1 LITTRDEALVRPDY
15 NIPDRTTNGT
25 ELDDLAVLAAGID
38 TVPFATVVLELPGC
52 RFLHTNVA
60 FTDGWHRVSAKPD
73 AQDLASLIDPGDR
86 PALALMFEQAAA
98 CRGVPA
104 AAVQLRVPHADG
116 TVRWALAS
124 CSIGPA
130 LKSPENAVAIVQL
143 ADISVQ
149 KRAEDDIAAR
159 EVRWNSALVSSVSGV
174 WDHHYAVGQK
184 YYSPTWRLIR
194 GMSADD
200 PLPPT
205 KDAWIK
211 LLHPDD
217 VEFTLHAMERQEAGD
232 PEFQMFQYRERHADG
247 HWIWIECRGACIE
260 RAPDG
265 RPLRVVGTDTDVTA
279 RKQAEHGRAQM
290 SRRLEM
296 ALGISG
302 VGVYEADLVSGDVYW
317 GERMYEMYGLD
328 PALPV
333 IVGGTWESFL
343 HPDDRPRVLAT
354 VAGNTQQNRRYW
366 DQYRIVLKSGEERVI
381 RSCSMSFVDTDG
393 HLKMVGA
400 NWDITKDVTLQ
411 HELERARLLAEARNR
426 ELETARVDIEHNAM
440 HDYLTGLPNRR
451 YLDDVLMRQ
460 AHRCAV
466 EGGSLAVLHIDLDG
480 FKQIN
485 DTLGHN
491 AGDAILRHAA
501 LVLKDSARADEFV
514 ARIGGDE
521 FVLVTPAAGGARKLS
536 SLADRIIRQ
545 LRKPVLHEGRECRFG
560 ASIGIAWSQ
569 GIETDA
575 KQLLLNADMALYR
588 AKNAGRNRHEFYSP
602 ETHQEIVRAKRTADD
617 ILLGLEQGQFL
628 PVYQL
633 QFDART
639 LDVCGAETLARWQH
653 PQHGLLTPEH
663 FLATAE
669 DIDAVAMIDAIIL
682 DHALKDFARWRAG
695 GVPVPKISANVS
707 YRRLLDPTLLRK
719 LTRKNIAPG
728 TLSFELLES
737 TFLDDCGED
746 VMRTL
751 EQLKRLGIEIEIDDF
766 GSGHASIVSL
776 LRLNPSALKIDRQLV
791 KQLPESAGQ
800 RRLARSIVEI
810 GKSLDIKVIA
820 EGVETMAHASILREL
835 GCDVLQGFALAKPMP
850 FDEVGAFIRSQA
862 WRYTCC

>member
-1 LITTRDEALVRPDY
+1 MRRDYTVSDRPANEADLGDLE
-15 NIPDRTTNGT
+15 I
-25 ELDDLAVLAAGID
+25 LAVAID
-38 TVPFATVVLELPGC
+38 QVPFASVVIEQDTGRLLRANASFWES
-52 RFLHTNVA
+52 
-60 FTDGWHRVSAKPD
+60 WHRLSVAPESCSFETLVDPCDRSAF
-73 AQDLASLIDPGDR
+73 
-86 PALALMFEQAAA
+86 ALMLANAASA
-98 CRGVPA
+98 EGTAPA
-104 AAVQLRVPHADG
+104 AVALRVPLADG
-116 TVRWALAS
+116 TIKWALAS
-124 CSIGPA
+124 CSMLTSSIDGNRP
-130 LKSPENAVAIVQL
+130 LAIVQL
-143 ADISVQ
+143 ANMTAQ
-149 KRAEDDIAAR
+149 KQAEEEIAAR
-159 EVRWNSALVSSVSGV
+159 ETRWNSALVSSLSGV
-174 WDHHYAVGQK
+174 WDHDYATGQK

-194 GMSADD
+194 GMAPDD

-205 KDAWIK
+205 KEAWLN

-217 VEFTLHAMERQEAGD
+217 VEFTLHAMERQETGD
-232 PEFQMFQYRERHADG
+232 PDFQMFQYRERHANG

-296 ALGISG
+296 ALSISG

-317 GERMYEMYGLD
+317 DERMYEMYGLD

-333 IVGGTWESFL
+333 LVGQTWESFL
-343 HPDDRPRVLAT
+343 HPADLPRVLAT
-354 VAGNTQQNRRYW
+354 VAGNTQQNHRYW
-366 DQYRIVLKSGEERVI
+366 DQYRIVLTSGEERVM
-381 RSCSMSFVDTDG
+381 RACSMSFIDTDG

-400 NWDITKDVTLQ
+400 NWDITNDVTLQ
-411 HELERARLLAEARNR
+411 QELERARLLAEARNR
-426 ELETARVDIEHNAM
+426 ELESARVNIEHNAM

-460 AHRCAV
+460 AHRCAS
-466 EGGSLAVLHIDLDG
+466 EGSSLAVLHIDLDG

-491 AGDAILRHAA
+491 AGDAILRHVA
-501 LVLKDSARADEFV
+501 LILKKSAGADEFV

-521 FVLVTPAAGGARKLS
+521 FVLVTPANGGARKLS

-569 GIETDA
+569 GMEIDS

-588 AKNAGRNRHEFYSP
+588 AKNAGRNRHEFYSQ

-617 ILLGLEQGQFL
+617 ILLALEEGQFL
-628 PVYQL
+628 PAYQL
-633 QFDART
+633 QFDAHT

-653 PQHGLLTPEH
+653 PEQGLLTPDR

-682 DHALKDFARWRAG
+682 DQALRDFAKWRTA
-695 GVPVPKISANVS
+695 GVPVPKLSANVS

-719 LTRKNIAPG
+719 LKKKNIPAG

-751 EQLKRLGIEIEIDDF
+751 GQLKLLGIEIEIDDF

-791 KQLPESAGQ
+791 QQLPESPGQ
-800 RRLARSIVEI
+800 RKLARSIVEI

-820 EGVETMAHASILREL
+820 EGVETMAHARILTEL

-850 FDEVGAFIRSQA
+850 FDEIAPFIRAQS